1 MTEKAFY
8 RSFGLLIIMI
18 TEKLYD
24 LDSYVTEF
32 KCKVVDLYEDG
43 EKLRV
48 ILDRTAFFPEGG
60 GQTSDRGTLD
70 DVYVEDVQIER
81 GKILHTVENS
91 KENSDKLQPGTVLTG
106 KIDFK
111 KRFSDMQQHSG
122 EHIFS
127 GIVHSLYGYDNVGF
141 HLGSETVTL
150 DFNGPLGKD
159 DICKVEKLV
168 NKAVWDNKEIHVF
181 FPTEEEKQAIPYRS
195 KKEVDGPLRLVE
207 IPGVDICACCAP
219 HVRRTGEIGLVEV
232 VKFEKYKGG
241 TRLNILCGER
251 ALDDIRKKLDENH
264 EVAVLLSTKET
275 ETAKAVEKLKTDNA
289 DLSYKLGG
297 AKLEKLKM
305 LAGSMSESE
314 RNVVFCDLTEN
325 EMIREYANLLSEK
338 SRDYSAVF
346 GGENGEYK
354 FVIISKSGFDLDTLC
369 KKLREAFGARC
380 GGRNGIV
387 QGSVSASEEE
397 IRKELGQ

>member
-1 MTEKAFY
+1 M
-8 RSFGLLIIMI
+8 M

-32 KCKVVDLYEDG
+32 ECKVIDLYECG
-43 EKLRV
+43 EKLNV
-48 ILDRTAFFPEGG
+48 VLDRTAFFPEGG
-60 GQTSDRGTLD
+60 GQTSDRGTLG

-81 GKILHTVENS
+81 GKIRHIVENS
-91 KENSDKLQPGTVLTG
+91 KENSEKLRIGTVLTG
-106 KIDFK
+106 KIDFE

-150 DFNGPLGKD
+150 DFNGPLTKD
-159 DICKVEKLV
+159 DVCKVEKLV
-168 NKAVWDNKEIHVF
+168 NKAVWNNKAIHVF
-181 FPTEEEKQAIPYRS
+181 FPTEEEKQTITYRS
-195 KKEVDGPLRLVE
+195 KKEIDGPLRLVE

-251 ALDDIRKKLDENH
+251 ALCDVRKKLDENH
-264 EVAVLLSTKET
+264 AVAALLSAKET
-275 ETAKAVEKLKTDNA
+275 ETAAMVEKLKTDNA
-289 DLSYKLGG
+289 DLSYQLGG
-297 AKLEKLKM
+297 ARLEKLKI
-305 LAGSMSESE
+305 LAQSMGESE
-314 RNVVFCDLTEN
+314 RNIVFCDLTEN
-325 EMIREYANLLSEK
+325 DMIREYANLLSDK
-338 SRDYSAVF
+338 SRDFAAVF
-346 GGENGEYK
+346 GGENGNYK
-354 FVIISKSGFDLDTLC
+354 FVMISKSGFDLDSLC
-369 KKLREAFGARC
+369 KKMREVFGARG

-387 QGSVSASEEE
+387 QGSVSAGEEE
-397 IRKELGQ
+397 IRKVLEQ

>member
-1 MTEKAFY
+1 M
-8 RSFGLLIIMI
+8 M

-32 KCKVVDLYEDG
+32 ECKVIDLYERG
-43 EKLRV
+43 EKLNV
-48 ILDRTAFFPEGG
+48 VLDRTAFFPEGG
-60 GQTSDRGTLD
+60 GQTSDIGTLG
-70 DVYVEDVQIER
+70 DVYVEDVQIEC
-81 GKILHTVENS
+81 GKIRHIVENS
-91 KENSDKLQPGTVLTG
+91 KENSEKLRIGTVLTG
-106 KIDFK
+106 KIDFE

-150 DFNGPLGKD
+150 DFNGPLTKD
-159 DICKVEKLV
+159 DVCKVEKLV
-168 NKAVWDNKEIHVF
+168 NKAVWDNKAIHVF
-181 FPTEEEKQAIPYRS
+181 FPTEEEKQTITYRS

-251 ALDDIRKKLDENH
+251 ALCDVRKKLDENH
-264 EVAVLLSTKET
+264 AVAALLSAKET
-275 ETAKAVEKLKTDNA
+275 ETAAMVEKLKTDNA
-289 DLSYKLGG
+289 DLSYQLGG
-297 AKLEKLKM
+297 ARLEKLKI
-305 LAGSMSESE
+305 LAQSMGESE
-314 RNVVFCDLTEN
+314 RNIVFCDLTEN
-325 EMIREYANLLSEK
+325 DMIREYANLLSDK
-338 SRDYSAVF
+338 SRDFAAVF
-346 GGENGEYK
+346 GGENGNYK
-354 FVIISKSGFDLDTLC
+354 FVMISKSGFDLDSLC
-369 KKLREAFGARC
+369 KKMREVFGARG

-387 QGSVSASEEE
+387 QGSVSAGEEE
-397 IRKELGQ
+397 IRKVLEG

>member
-1 MTEKAFY
+1 M
-8 RSFGLLIIMI
+8 MI

-32 KCKVVDLYEDG
+32 ECKVIDLYEEAG
-43 EKLRV
+43 KLNV

-60 GQTSDRGTLD
+60 GQTSDRGTLG
-70 DVYVEDVQIER
+70 DVYVEDVQIEC
-81 GKILHTVENS
+81 GKIRHIVENS
-91 KENSDKLQPGTVLTG
+91 KENSDKLRPGTVLTG

-150 DFNGPLGKD
+150 DFNGSLSKD
-159 DICKVEKLV
+159 DVCKVEKLV
-168 NKAVWDNKEIHVF
+168 NQAVWDNKEIRVF
-181 FPTEEEKQAIPYRS
+181 FPNEEEKQAISYRS

-207 IPGVDICACCAP
+207 IPGVDMCACCAP
-219 HVRRTGEIGLVEV
+219 HVRRTGEIGLIEV

-241 TRLNILCGER
+241 TRLFILCGER
-251 ALDDIRKKLDENH
+251 ALCDMRKKLDENH
-264 EVAVLLSTKET
+264 AVAALLSVKET
-275 ETAKAVEKLKTDNA
+275 ETAKAVEKLKADNA

-297 AKLEKLKM
+297 AKLEKLKI
-305 LAGSMSESE
+305 LAEAMSENQ
-314 RNVVFCDLTEN
+314 RNIVFCDLTEN
-325 EMIREYANLLSEK
+325 DMIREYANLLSKK
-338 SRDYSAVF
+338 SRDFAAVF
-346 GGENGEYK
+346 SGENGEYK
-354 FVIISKSGFDLDTLC
+354 FVIISKSGSDLDSLC
-369 KKLREAFGARC
+369 KKMREAFGARG

-397 IRKELGQ
+397 IRKVLER

>member
-1 MTEKAFY
+1 MLSDC
-8 RSFGLLIIMI
+8 SFGLLVIMM

-32 KCKVVDLYEDG
+32 KCKVIDLYEDRG
-43 EKLRV
+43 KLNV

-60 GQTSDRGTLD
+60 GQTSDRGMLG
-70 DVYVEDVQIER
+70 DVYVEDVQIEC
-81 GKILHTVENS
+81 GKIRHIVENS
-91 KENSDKLQPGTVLTG
+91 KENSDKLQPGTVLSG
-106 KIDFK
+106 KIDFQ

-150 DFNGPLGKD
+150 DFNGPLQKD
-159 DICKVEKLV
+159 DVCKVEKLV

-181 FPTEEEKQAIPYRS
+181 FPTGEEKQAIRYRS

-232 VKFEKYKGG
+232 VKFEKYKSG
-241 TRLNILCGER
+241 TRLSILCGER
-251 ALDDIRKKLDENH
+251 ALCDMRTKLDENH
-264 EVAVLLSTKET
+264 AVAALLSVKET
-275 ETAKAVEKLKTDNA
+275 ETAKAVEKLKADNA
-289 DLSYKLGG
+289 DLSYRLGG

-305 LAGSMSESE
+305 LAESMGESE
-314 RNVVFCDLTEN
+314 RSVVFCDLTETD
-325 EMIREYANLLSEK
+325 MIREYANLLSEK
-338 SRDYSAVF
+338 SRNYSAVF

-369 KKLREAFGARC
+369 KKMREAFGARG

-387 QGSVSASEEE
+387 QGSVSASEAE
-397 IRKELGQ
+397 IRKVLER

>member
-1 MTEKAFY
+1 
-8 RSFGLLIIMI
+8 MI

-32 KCKVVDLYEDG
+32 ECKVIELYEVG
-43 EKLRV
+43 EKLHV

-60 GQTSDRGTLD
+60 GQTSDRGYLN
-70 DVYVEDVQIER
+70 DVYVEDVQDEC
-81 GKILHTVENS
+81 GKIVHIVENS
-91 KENSDKLQPGTVLTG
+91 KENSQKLEPGTVLTG
-106 KIDFK
+106 KIDFQ

-150 DFNGPLGKD
+150 DFNGALNKED
-159 DICKVEKLV
+159 VCKVEKLV
-168 NKAVWDNKEIHVF
+168 NKAVWDNKEIRVF
-181 FPTEEEKQAIPYRS
+181 FPSDEEKQTIKYRS

-219 HVRRTGEIGLVEV
+219 HVRRTGEIGIIEV
-232 VKFEKYKGG
+232 VKFEKYKNG
-241 TRLNILCGER
+241 TRLCILCGER
-251 ALDDIRKKLDENH
+251 ALSDIRTKLDRNH
-264 EVAVLLSTKET
+264 EVGKLLSVKET

-297 AKLEKLKM
+297 AKLEKLKI
-305 LAGSMSESE
+305 LAGSMQESD
-314 RNVVFCDLTEN
+314 RTVVFCDLAEN
-325 EMIREYANLLSEK
+325 DMIREYANLLSEK
-338 SRDYSAVF
+338 SRDFSAVF
-346 GGENGEYK
+346 GGENGGYK
-354 FVIISKSGFDLDTLC
+354 FVMISKSGFDLDSLC
-369 KKLREAFGARC
+369 KKMREAFGARG

-387 QGSVSASEEE
+387 QGSVSASEAD
-397 IRKELGQ
+397 IRKLLEP

>member
-1 MTEKAFY
+1 M
-8 RSFGLLIIMI
+8 MI

-32 KCKVVDLYEDG
+32 ECKVIDLYEAG
-43 EKLRV
+43 EKLQV
-48 ILDRTAFFPEGG
+48 VLDRTAFFPEGG

-70 DVYVEDVQIER
+70 DVYVEDVQIEC

-91 KENSDKLQPGTVLTG
+91 KENSDKLQPGTVITG

-150 DFNGPLGKD
+150 DFNGSLGKD
-159 DICKVEKLV
+159 DVCKVEKLV

-181 FPTEEEKQAIPYRS
+181 FPTEEEKQTISYRS
-195 KKEVDGPLRLVE
+195 KREVDGPLRLVE
-207 IPGVDICACCAP
+207 IPEVDICACCAP

-251 ALDDIRKKLDENH
+251 ALDDTRKKLDENH

-325 EMIREYANLLSEK
+325 DMIREYANLLSEK
-338 SRDYSAVF
+338 SRDFSAVF

-369 KKLREAFGARC
+369 KKLREAFGARG

-397 IRKELGQ
+397 IRKTLGQ

>member
-1 MTEKAFY
+1 
-8 RSFGLLIIMI
+8 MI

-32 KCKVVDLYEDG
+32 KCKVIDLYETG
-43 EKLRV
+43 EKLHV
-48 ILDRTAFFPEGG
+48 VLDRTAFFPEGG
-60 GQTSDRGTLD
+60 GQTSDRGYLD
-70 DVYVEDVQIER
+70 DVYVEDVQDKC
-81 GKILHTVENS
+81 GKIVHIVENS
-91 KENSDKLQPGTVLTG
+91 KENSEKLLPGTVLKG

-141 HLGSETVTL
+141 HLGSETVIL
-150 DFNGPLGKD
+150 DFNGTLNKD
-159 DICKVEKLV
+159 DVCKVEKLV
-168 NKAVWDNKEIHVF
+168 NEAVWDNKEIHVF
-181 FPTEEEKQAIPYRS
+181 FPTDEEKKEINYRS

-219 HVRRTGEIGLVEV
+219 HVRRTGEIGIIEV

-251 ALDDIRKKLDENH
+251 ALIDIRTKLDQNH
-264 EVAVLLSTKET
+264 EVAKLLSAKET
-275 ETAKAVEKLKTDNA
+275 ETAKMAEKLKSDNA
-289 DLSYKLGG
+289 ELSYKLGG

-305 LAGSMSESE
+305 LAESREESE
-314 RNVVFCDLTEN
+314 RSIVFCDLTEGDL
-325 EMIREYANLLSEK
+325 IREYANLLSEK
-338 SRDYSAVF
+338 SRDFSAVF

-369 KKLREAFGARC
+369 KKMREAFGARG

-387 QGSVSASEEE
+387 QGSVSAGEAD
-397 IRKELGQ
+397 IRTLLER

>member
-1 MTEKAFY
+1 MT
-8 RSFGLLIIMI
+8 

-32 KCKVVDLYEDG
+32 ECKVINLYNAD
-43 EKLRV
+43 EKLHV
-48 ILDRTAFFPEGG
+48 VLDRTAFFPEGG
-60 GQTSDRGTLD
+60 GQTSDRGYLN
-70 DVYVEDVQIER
+70 DVYVEDVQDEC
-81 GKILHTVENS
+81 GKIVHIVENS
-91 KENSDKLQPGTVLTG
+91 KENSEKLQPGTVLTG
-106 KIDFK
+106 KIDFQ

-150 DFNGPLGKD
+150 DFNGTLSKD
-159 DICKVEKLV
+159 DVCKVEKLV
-168 NKAVWDNKEIHVF
+168 NKAVWDNKEIRVF
-181 FPTEEEKQAIPYRS
+181 FPTEEEKQTVSYRS

-219 HVRRTGEIGLVEV
+219 HVRRTGEIGIIEV

-241 TRLNILCGER
+241 TRLFILCGER
-251 ALDDIRKKLDENH
+251 ALSDIRTKLDQNH
-264 EVAVLLSTKET
+264 EVGKLLSAKET
-275 ETAKAVEKLKTDNA
+275 ETAKSVQKLKTDNA
-289 DLSYKLGG
+289 DLSYKLGS

-305 LAGSMSESE
+305 LAESKEESE
-314 RNVVFCDLTEN
+314 RNVVFCDLKEN
-325 EMIREYANLLSEK
+325 DMIREYANLLSEK
-338 SRDYSAVF
+338 SRDFAAVF

-354 FVIISKSGFDLDTLC
+354 FVMISKSGFDPEPLC
-369 KKLREAFGARC
+369 KKMREAFGARG

-387 QGSVSASEEE
+387 QGSVSATEDE
-397 IRKELGQ
+397 IRKLLEP